1 MKKPNMTDPNMTNP
15 ATTNTSTTA
24 ASPAATASSASGSP
38 ASSFQRPKGKASK
51 GTVPKGKV
59 PKGTVP
65 KAPDDAET
73 RWAVAELMRIANH
86 LEEIGDLAS
95 ALRAYGMVLKLDASV
110 ALAHLGRG
118 AILMQQGAWA
128 ESVAAFQE
136 ACRLDPEDALAY
148 TYLGQVLDESG
159 QGDAAASAWAAA
171 EQRDPELTRTARDM
185 YEVSARFRATG
196 SAEDSALLDQLDAQ
210 AESHERRRHSCE
222 QRQQSLCH
230 GQRPHVRCSDC
241 GCCQECGISL

>member
-1 MKKPNMTDPNMTNP
+1 MKKPTMTDPNMTDPTMTNT
-15 ATTNTSTTA
+15 ATTTTSTTA
-24 ASPAATASSASGSP
+24 ASPAATASSASGSQ
-38 ASSFQRPKGKASK
+38 ASSFQRPKGK
-51 GTVPKGKV
+51 VPKGKV
-59 PKGTVP
+59 PK
-65 KAPDDAET
+65 KSDDAET

-86 LEEIGDLAS
+86 LEGIGDLAS

-118 AILMQQGAWA
+118 AILMQGYAWA

-136 ACRLDPEDALAY
+136 AARLDPEDALAY
-148 TYLGQVLDESG
+148 TYLGHVLDESG

-210 AESHERRRHSCE
+210 AESQERRRHSRE
-222 QRQQSLCH
+222 QRRQSLCH